1 MSRSNNAAPGHHR
14 YIPDSWPALLSK
26 DQLRAYV
33 GGMSE
38 ETLSKVCPVAPV
50 DLGANLLRYPRH
62 LVDAWIAELKPRV
75 GGFKRLPH
83 QPTELPDEP
92 PIVANDH
99 AAQALERVR
108 SRAKGSQR

>member
-38 ETLSKVCPVAPV
+38 ETLSKVCPVSPV
-50 DLGANLLRYPRH
+50 DLGANLLRYPRQQ
-62 LVDAWIAELKPRV
+62 VDAWIADLKPRV
-75 GGFKRLPH
+75 GGFRRLPH
-83 QPTELPDEP
+83 QSADVPEEP
-92 PIVANDH
+92 PVVANDH
-99 AAQALERVR
+99 AEQALERVR
-108 SRAKGSQR
+108 SRAKGKPR

>member
-38 ETLSKVCPVAPV
+38 ETLSKVCPVSPV
-50 DLGANLLRYPRH
+50 DLGANLLRYPRQQ
-62 LVDAWIAELKPRV
+62 VDAWIADLQPRV
-75 GGFKRLPH
+75 GGFRRLPH
-83 QPTELPDEP
+83 QPVDLPEEP

-99 AAQALERVR
+99 AERALERVR
-108 SRAKGSQR
+108 SRAKGKPR